1 MTINRHNYEEFIILY
16 LDNELSSGDRRQV
29 EAFVQQHPDI
39 GEELQMLQQTRLDI
53 DPSIVF
59 EGKEILMKSASLG
72 FINSDNYDE
81 YLVQYIDNELN
92 AEQKAAVEAYADN
105 NPAVRSEL
113 ELLLKT
119 KLQPEASITFINKES
134 LYRRE
139 EAPVRRIVPIGWW
152 RIAAAVLL
160 LIALTIGGFTFFKNN
175 RTPGKDIAGT
185 KDTQKSATP
194 VIVNEKKEPVGE
206 QPTLATTNSDQSVK
220 EEVIKQKDNQAAFAK
235 KTTNTTKAIKKS
247 IDENTPV
254 MAKQN
259 TINPNNLPD
268 GIHNPNMFGV
278 QKNDAVLAD
287 LNVSGLTKL
296 KENTSQLPVTS
307 ATTQSFIQ
315 AKNTLPPDE
324 GNGGVAMNEPEK
336 KTKFRGLLRT
346 ITRTFEKTTN
356 IKATDDQDRL
366 LVAGLAIRL

>member
-1 MTINRHNYEEFIILY
+1 
-16 LDNELSSGDRRQV
+16 
-29 EAFVQQHPDI
+29 
-39 GEELQMLQQTRLDI
+39 MLQQTRLDV

-59 EGKEILMKSASLG
+59 EGKNILMMSDSSD
-72 FINSDNYDE
+72 FINSDNYE
-81 YLVQYIDNELN
+81 ECLVQYIDNELN
-92 AEQKAAVEAYADN
+92 AGQKAAVETYADN
-105 NPAVRSEL
+105 NPAIRSEL
-113 ELLLKT
+113 DLLLKT
-119 KLQPEASITFINKES
+119 NFQPEASITFTNKEL

-160 LIALTIGGFTFFKNN
+160 LIVLTIGGFTFFKNN
-175 RTPGKDIAGT
+175 RTAGKGMATIKDI
-185 KDTQKSATP
+185 QKSTTP
-194 VIVNEKKEPVGE
+194 EILNEKKEPANE
-206 QPTLATTNSDQSVK
+206 QLAVVPANSDQLVK
-220 EEVIKQKDNQAAFAK
+220 EEAITQKENQTAFAK
-235 KTTNTTKAIKKS
+235 KTTTKVIRKS
-247 IDENTPV
+247 VDENAPV

-268 GIHNPNMFGV
+268 PSRNPNMYGI

-287 LNVSGLTKL
+287 VDVSGLTKL
-296 KENTSQLPVTS
+296 KENTHQLPVTS
-307 ATTQSFIQ
+307 STTQSFIQ
-315 AKNTLPPDE
+315 TKNTLPPDE
-324 GNGGVAMNEPEK
+324 GNGGGAMNEPEK